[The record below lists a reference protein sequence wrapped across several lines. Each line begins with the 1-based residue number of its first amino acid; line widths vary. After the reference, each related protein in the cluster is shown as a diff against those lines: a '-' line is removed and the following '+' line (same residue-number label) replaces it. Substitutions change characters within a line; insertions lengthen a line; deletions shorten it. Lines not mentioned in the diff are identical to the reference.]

1 MATVDTAGY
10 RSGLCGIIAAVVL
23 LSCGGCCAVAG
34 GGVCMV
40 LVASVGIPRHARVV
54 NVLIV

>member
-34 GGVCMV
+34 RGVYGV
-40 LVASVGIPRHARVV
+40 LVASVGIPKHVQV
-54 NVLIV
+54 FNVLIV